1 MTYCINSGCPFKDC
15 KNHVKHAPK
24 NQKYITVSNM
34 DGVCRKYLSYL
45 LDEVIKENKFN
56 NKETR
61 L

>member
-34 DGVCRKYLSYL
+34 DSVCGRYLKYLL
-45 LDEVIKENKFN
+45 NKVQKENKTGR
-56 NKETR
+56 ER
-61 L
+61 